1 MLGRLSLLVLSPWPA
16 TLIVVSLFFL
26 LSFSCPT
33 LRFSTL
39 FLFSQDI
46 IIYHPSLS
54 TGSAWMFSILD
65 ADGSITKRGQPTL
78 IGSRLPWWRAADD
91 GTCEVSAV

>member
-1 MLGRLSLLVLSPWPA
+1 
-16 TLIVVSLFFL
+16 
-26 LSFSCPT
+26 
-33 LRFSTL
+33 
-39 FLFSQDI
+39 
-46 IIYHPSLS
+46 
-54 TGSAWMFSILD
+54 MFSILD